1 MATEIPGQKLTGIA
15 AEALT
20 QYTFVAATSGAASST
35 VSTAGTGAG
44 RLLGVAQAS
53 AASGAA
59 VEIMVT
65 GQSKVLAAGAMA
77 AGVGV
82 TIDADGKATPATYD
96 AGTAVVG
103 ISQSAAT
110 AEDQLVSVLLGSY
123 KA

>member
-1 MATEIPGQKLTGIA
+1 MATEIPGQKLSGIA

-20 QYTFVAATSGAASST
+20 QYTFVAATSGASAAT
-35 VSTAGTGAG
+35 VSTAGTGAQ
-44 RLLGVAQAS
+44 RLLGVAQAD
-53 AASGAA
+53 AASGA
-59 VEIMVT
+59 VIEIMVT
-65 GQSKVLAAGAMA
+65 GQSKVRAAGAMN

-103 ISQSAAT
+103 ITQSAAT
-110 AEDQLVSVLLGSY
+110 AEDQLISVLLGAN